1 MVKDDTKKVN
11 SKEEEPM
18 KIYDKYMY
26 KSQEKIKNIILII
39 AVFII
44 GFISGYFCQ
53 YSTINKLN
61 SEIKEMQ
68 SDNSVDSNEDQ

>member
-1 MVKDDTKKVN
+1 MVKEEIKKVN

-26 KSQEKIKNIILII
+26 KSQEKIKNIILIV

-44 GFISGYFCQ
+44 GFIAGYASEI
-53 YSTINKLN
+53 STINKLN
-61 SEIKEMQ
+61 KE
-68 SDNSVDSNEDQ
+68 VNELKVGQQQND

>member
-1 MVKDDTKKVN
+1 MVKEDTKKAN
-11 SKEEEPM
+11 PKEEEPM

-26 KSQEKIKNIILII
+26 KSQEKMKNIILII

-61 SEIKEMQ
+61 KEINELQKNTLAQ
-68 SDNSVDSNEDQ
+68 DDNN

>member
-1 MVKDDTKKVN
+1 MVKEDTKKV
-11 SKEEEPM
+11 SPKEEEPM

-53 YSTINKLN
+53 YNAINKLN
-61 SEIKEMQ
+61 DNIKELQ
-68 SDNSVDSNEDQ
+68 ENALSQNNNT